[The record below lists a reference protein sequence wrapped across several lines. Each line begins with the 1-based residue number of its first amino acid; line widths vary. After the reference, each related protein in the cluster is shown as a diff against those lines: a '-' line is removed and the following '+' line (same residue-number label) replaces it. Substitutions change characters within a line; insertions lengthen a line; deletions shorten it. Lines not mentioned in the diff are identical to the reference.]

1 MGQQL
6 LKGHLDLILLS
17 IIEPEPT
24 YGLRIIQEAQIRTS
38 GYFDFKE
45 GSLYPALHRLVEQ
58 GFLKTEMHPSSTGG
72 APRKYYCITETGTR
86 ELHKKREEWKTFS
99 QAVNTLGGIP

>member
-1 MGQQL
+1 MSQHM
-6 LKGHLDLILLS
+6 LKGHLDMILLS

-24 YGLRIIQEAQIRTS
+24 YGLRIIQEAQMRTE

-58 GFLKTEMHPSSTGG
+58 GFLSTEMRPSSTGG
-72 APRKYYCITETGTR
+72 APRKYYCITETGQK
-86 ELHKKREEWKTFS
+86 ELSHKRQEWKTFAK
-99 QAVNTLGGIP
+99 AVNNLGGIS